1 MNQRKRAVWGFI
13 LCSLL
18 CCGAGVSAKEAA
30 AGEKAA
36 MPLWTRAA
44 VQYENPYFTGN
55 PDAFLSAGTLSS
67 WWTVF
72 HDDTLNELIEKALDG
87 SRDMEEAR
95 SRLLQARE
103 QVGITKAEK
112 LPWVNA
118 AGGWVRGEMPD
129 DITRGILPAQLQN
142 MPFGIEGSNS
152 ATYAGLDASW
162 ELDLFGKKSAK
173 VREARGALEAQRGML
188 YSTWVSLSAEV
199 AMNYIT
205 LRTLQAELDVT
216 EKSIAN
222 MKENLSLMQV
232 NQESG
237 LVSSVPVDQLTY
249 TLKETEAQ
257 ISELKSSI
265 AGTMSK
271 IAILTGT
278 TPGALDAMLMTP
290 KPRPD
295 IDPTLYNAIPADV
308 LRQRPDVYAAESAW
322 AAQIAKTDEA
332 KAVMKPKISILGVL
346 GLATLG
352 TGGLFSAG
360 SRAFGIMP
368 QVTFPLFNGGAL
380 RRNVNVQSDKEKE
393 AKAKYE
399 NTVLKAAG
407 EVRTAMTAVS
417 QDKVRQD
424 SLETGRDKAKEAL
437 DLAENQYQHGLSDYM
452 GVLDAERHYLSLNQS
467 CAVAKGKQMTDLVSL
482 FKALGGGWKPLDEE
496 TIKGAKN
503 DQNEENAGGEGK

>member
-1 MNQRKRAVWGFI
+1 
-13 LCSLL
+13 
-18 CCGAGVSAKEAA
+18 
-30 AGEKAA
+30 
-36 MPLWTRAA
+36 
-44 VQYENPYFTGN
+44 
-55 PDAFLSAGTLSS
+55 
-67 WWTVF
+67 
-72 HDDTLNELIEKALDG
+72 
-87 SRDMEEAR
+87 MEEAR

-142 MPFGIEGSNS
+142 MPLGIEGSNS

-257 ISELKSSI
+257 IPELKSSI

-290 KPRPD
+290 KPLPD

-332 KAVMKPKISILGVL
+332 KAEMKPKISILGVL

-380 RRNVNVQSDKEKE
+380 RRNVNVQSENTTELGGVKDVQIAIR
-393 AKAKYE
+393 AKGTPAPEDGVWASMKYE
-399 NTVLKAAG
+399 GGVHRVQRIPVTESQGRIQTSAAGVIVFPEADEDDDEIEIDPKDLKIDIFMSSGPGGQSVNTTYSAVRMTHLPTGITVNMQDEKSQIQNRAAALRVLKSRLLAMKHEQEAA
-407 EVRTAMTAVS
+407 EAADMRHSQVR
-417 QDKVRQD
+417 
-424 SLETGRDKAKEAL
+424 SLDRSERIRTYNFPENRIVDHRTNYKAYNL
-437 DLAENQYQHGLSDYM
+437 DA
-452 GVLDAERHYLSLNQS
+452 VLDGDLQAVIDSDIQADEADRLANQ
-467 CAVAKGKQMTDLVSL
+467 K
-482 FKALGGGWKPLDEE
+482 
-496 TIKGAKN
+496 
-503 DQNEENAGGEGK
+503 

>member
-1 MNQRKRAVWGFI
+1 MGE
-13 LCSLL
+13 
-18 CCGAGVSAKEAA
+18 CCRR
-30 AGEKAA
+30 
-36 MPLWTRAA
+36 M
-44 VQYENPYFTGN
+44 
-55 PDAFLSAGTLSS
+55 
-67 WWTVF
+67 
-72 HDDTLNELIEKALDG
+72 
-87 SRDMEEAR
+87 
-95 SRLLQARE
+95 
-103 QVGITKAEK
+103 
-112 LPWVNA
+112 
-118 AGGWVRGEMPD
+118 VRGEMPD

-142 MPFGIEGSNS
+142 MPLGIEGSNS

-257 ISELKSSI
+257 IPELKSSI

-290 KPRPD
+290 KPLPD

-332 KAVMKPKISILGVL
+332 KAEMKPKIPSW
-346 GLATLG
+346 AYW
-352 TGGLFSAG
+352 G
-360 SRAFGIMP
+360 SQRLE
-368 QVTFPLFNGGAL
+368 QEDCS
-380 RRNVNVQSDKEKE
+380 RRKPCFWHH
-393 AKAKYE
+393 
-399 NTVLKAAG
+399 AAG
-407 EVRTAMTAVS
+407 HIPALQWRGAQEKRERAVREGKRS
-417 QDKVRQD
+417 
-424 SLETGRDKAKEAL
+424 
-437 DLAENQYQHGLSDYM
+437 
-452 GVLDAERHYLSLNQS
+452 
-467 CAVAKGKQMTDLVSL
+467 KGKV
-482 FKALGGGWKPLDEE
+482 
-496 TIKGAKN
+496 
-503 DQNEENAGGEGK
+503 

>member
-55 PDAFLSAGTLSS
+55 PDASLSAGTLSA
-67 WWTVF
+67 WWTEIQYE
-72 HDDTLNELIEKALDG
+72 TLHELIQKPLHG
-87 SRDMEEAR
+87 TRDMEEAR

-142 MPFGIEGSNS
+142 MPLGIEGSNS

-257 ISELKSSI
+257 IPELKSSI

-290 KPRPD
+290 KPLPD

-308 LRQRPDVYAAESAW
+308 LRQRPDVSAAESAW
-322 AAQIAKTDEA
+322 AAQIA
-332 KAVMKPKISILGVL
+332 
-346 GLATLG
+346 
-352 TGGLFSAG
+352 
-360 SRAFGIMP
+360 
-368 QVTFPLFNGGAL
+368 
-380 RRNVNVQSDKEKE
+380 
-393 AKAKYE
+393 
-399 NTVLKAAG
+399 
-407 EVRTAMTAVS
+407 
-417 QDKVRQD
+417 
-424 SLETGRDKAKEAL
+424 
-437 DLAENQYQHGLSDYM
+437 
-452 GVLDAERHYLSLNQS
+452 
-467 CAVAKGKQMTDLVSL
+467 
-482 FKALGGGWKPLDEE
+482 
-496 TIKGAKN
+496 
-503 DQNEENAGGEGK
+503 